1 MSSETLNKWHLLHCH
16 LINDGR
22 NIYFLHTLGWKKSH
36 KIQIHIFWVFQREN
50 YYCIEKYIENYEHH
64 IFQKLILVYLFLLNQ
79 MISAEN
85 GVDHVL
91 NSFWKDNAFAKN
103 LDLAIQ
109 SLLANYP
116 RREHS

>member
-1 MSSETLNKWHLLHCH
+1 MMGEISISYTWV
-16 LINDGR
+16 
-22 NIYFLHTLGWKKSH
+22 KKVAQNTNTH
-36 KIQIHIFWVFQREN
+36 FWVFQREN

-64 IFQKLILVYLFLLNQ
+64 IFQNLRLVYLFLLNQ
-79 MISAEN
+79 MISAQN

-91 NSFWKDNAFAKN
+91 NSFWKDKAFAKN

-116 RREHS
+116 RREYS

>member
-1 MSSETLNKWHLLHCH
+1 
-16 LINDGR
+16 
-22 NIYFLHTLGWKKSH
+22 
-36 KIQIHIFWVFQREN
+36 
-50 YYCIEKYIENYEHH
+50 
-64 IFQKLILVYLFLLNQ
+64 

-91 NSFWKDNAFAKN
+91 NSFWKDKAFAKN